1 MSRNPAVAD
10 AGAGADRA
18 ARRAGRQG
26 CQFVIATHSPIL
38 MALPD
43 ATILLAED
51 GRLRPIEW
59 NDLDHVRVTRAF
71 LNDPAA
77 TLRRLLADD

>member
-1 MSRNPAVAD
+1 MGVARGQRV
-10 AGAGADRA
+10 ALAQRYGADRV
-18 ARRAGRQG
+18 RQG
-26 CQFVIATHSPIL
+26 CQFVIATHSPLL

-51 GRLRPIEW
+51 GRLQPVAW

-71 LNDPAA
+71 LNNPAA
-77 TLRRLLADD
+77 MLRRLLAD

>member
-1 MSRNPAVAD
+1 
-10 AGAGADRA
+10 
-18 ARRAGRQG
+18 
-26 CQFVIATHSPIL
+26 

-51 GRLRPIEW
+51 GRLRPHAW
-59 NDLDHVRVTRAF
+59 NDLEHVRVTRAF

-77 TLRRLLADD
+77 TLRRLLAD